1 MTSSARVLVAGASG
15 FVGRRLCPAL
25 ADAGYEV
32 VAMTR
37 RPSSYDGVGEPVAA
51 DVHDPATLPAALA
64 GCRFAYYLV
73 HSLDSADFERLDA
86 EAARTF
92 GEAAAAAGVERIVYL
107 GGLGRDDDD
116 LSAHLRSRREVE
128 GLLGAG
134 GVPVTTLRAGIV
146 IGHRGISWEM
156 TRQLVERLPL
166 MVTPRW
172 VTTRTQPIALSD
184 VVRYLVSVLEVPETT
199 GRAFEVGG
207 DEVLRYSDMM
217 RRVAGLRGR
226 PLVLL
231 PVPLLSP
238 ALSSRWLAL
247 ITDVDVA
254 AGRSL
259 VDSMVNEVVVEDDE
273 LHRLVPFERR
283 SFEDAVREAFADR
296 DRDPSPGPGL
306 RERVAGMLRRG

>member
-1 MTSSARVLVAGASG
+1 MTSTARVLVAGASG

-25 ADAGYEV
+25 TDAGYEV

-37 RPSSYDGVGEPVAA
+37 RPSSYDGVGSPVAG
-51 DVHDPATLPAALA
+51 DVHDASSLPAALA
-64 GCRFAYYLV
+64 GCRYAYYLV
-73 HSLDSADFERLDA
+73 HSLDSPDFQRLDA
-86 EAARTF
+86 EAATNF
-92 GEAAAAAGVERIVYL
+92 GQAAADAGVERIVYL

-128 GLLGAG
+128 GLLAAG

-146 IGHRGISWEM
+146 IGHQGLSWEM

-172 VTTRTQPIALSD
+172 VSTRTQPIALSD
-184 VVRYLVSVLEVPETT
+184 VVRYLVGVLDVPETT
-199 GRAFEVGG
+199 GRPLEVGG

-217 RRVAGLRGR
+217 RRVAAVRGR
-226 PLVLL
+226 PLLLL

-247 ITDVDVA
+247 VTDVDVA

-259 VDSMVNEVVVEDDE
+259 VDSMVNEVIVEDDE
-273 LHRLVPFERR
+273 IHRLIPFQRR
-283 SFEDAVREAFADR
+283 SFDDAVREAFADR
-296 DRDPSPGPGL
+296 DREPSSGPGL
-306 RERVAGMLRRG
+306 RRRVAALLRRR